1 MTIQEDLRYTKEYL
15 EADKRSIANKIKI
28 HFTDGTSTDA
38 IEVEYPIGHKRRRE
52 EGIPVLE
59 KKFATNLSKIF
70 DQARVESILEKCLDQ
85 KALEDLSVLEFQEM
99 LSVDNNSF

>member
-1 MTIQEDLRYTKEYL
+1 M
-15 EADKRSIANKIKI
+15 
-28 HFTDGTSTDA
+28 
-38 IEVEYPIGHKRRRE
+38 
-52 EGIPVLE
+52 LE